1 MSMLELQKLNHFGLT
16 LKSIKSAG
24 RPRSI
29 EVDDAILRAATS
41 LFYHHPY
48 PAVSMELISQK
59 AAVSKATLYR
69 RWPNKA
75 TLAVAVLVKA
85 MLAQTREFKDLTY
98 RQHLTANLKALRDML
113 GSPYATMIASL
124 IAEAQQ
130 DKTLQLQLHEQLLK
144 PMQAVG
150 DSDLAEAIRRGE
162 IKSSVDNDLLFDQVF
177 GFFYYRMLVVGK
189 EITDSDIDN
198 IVDAF
203 FVVSAAG

>member
-1 MSMLELQKLNHFGLT
+1 MKNPKT
-16 LKSIKSAG
+16 AG
-24 RPRSI
+24 RPRSVA
-29 EVDDAILRAATS
+29 VDEAILKAATS
-41 LFYHHPY
+41 LFYHQSY
-48 PAVSMELISQK
+48 SSVSMELIAQR
-59 AAVSKATLYR
+59 AAVSKATVYR

-85 MLAQTREFKDLTY
+85 MLAQTREFSDLSY

-113 GSPYATMIASL
+113 SSPFASMIASL

-130 DKTLQLQLHEQLLK
+130 DKQLQLQLHQQLLK

-162 IKSSVDNDLLFDQVF
+162 VKSSVDNDLLFDQVF

>member
-1 MSMLELQKLNHFGLT
+1 MLELRKLHHFGSA
-16 LKSIKSAG
+16 LKSIKTVG
-24 RPRSI
+24 RPRSV
-29 EVDDAILRAATS
+29 EVDEAILKAATS
-41 LFYHHPY
+41 LFYRHPY
-48 PAVSMELISQK
+48 PNVSMELISQK

-85 MLAQTREFKDLTY
+85 MLAQTREFRNLTY
-98 RQHLTANLKALRDML
+98 RQHLSANLKALRDML
-113 GSPYATMIASL
+113 NSPFATMIASL

-130 DKTLQLQLHEQLLK
+130 DKVLQVQLHEQLLK

-150 DSDLAEAIRRGE
+150 DSDLTEAIRRGE

-189 EITDSDIDN
+189 EITDGDIAN

-203 FVVSAAG
+203 FIVSSAG